1 MNYTIG
7 IDPGAKGGWAALDEA
22 GAIVSVGTD
31 IRAADVRRAS
41 KVVLEAVHS
50 SPLMGVSSA
59 FSFGESFGWIKGYL
73 DALGVV
79 PVLVSPQKWQK
90 VMGGAYEGLPPK
102 ERARAF
108 ALERWNPDQF
118 ILPRCK
124 VPNDGVVDAAL
135 IALWALGQDSK
146 VLEFKPVKKKISRRP
161 MKF

>member
-1 MNYTIG
+1 
-7 IDPGAKGGWAALDEA
+7 
-22 GAIVSVGTD
+22 
-31 IRAADVRRAS
+31 
-41 KVVLEAVHS
+41 
-50 SPLMGVSSA
+50 MGVCYA

-73 DALGVV
+73 DALDVV

-108 ALERWNPDQF
+108 AVQKWTEVPF

-124 VPNDGVVDAAL
+124 VPNDGIVDAAL

-146 VLEFKPVKKKISRRP
+146 VLEFKPVKKKVTRRP